1 MEITRFVMG
10 LSTYLPSFRITA
22 CHSASSPSHVAVLS
36 VSLGFIFTGLPSVP
50 IFPLMPKR
58 FCDYEITDT
67 LECMC
72 VCVCVLEQLS
82 ILVQFKNSWSTQG
95 QFVDTQVH
103 VLISDMVPLTWI
115 TCFNYGTFQSFPPPS
130 WLVRELSSEDQVY
143 RHFKGCGRWQSV
155 FYPWLITWPRPAP
168 VKHVPAAGGFLK
180 IVIYLFFKYTQ
191 SNVHRE
197 KIQ

>member
-1 MEITRFVMG
+1 MSFSVIPIPCCCFVCLSG
-10 LSTYLPSFRITA
+10 LYLHRPTISSYLSTDAKEILWLR
-22 CHSASSPSHVAVLS
+22 
-36 VSLGFIFTGLPSVP
+36 
-50 IFPLMPKR
+50 
-58 FCDYEITDT
+58 DYRYTW
-67 LECMC
+67 MYVC
-72 VCVCVLEQLS
+72 VCVCEQLS